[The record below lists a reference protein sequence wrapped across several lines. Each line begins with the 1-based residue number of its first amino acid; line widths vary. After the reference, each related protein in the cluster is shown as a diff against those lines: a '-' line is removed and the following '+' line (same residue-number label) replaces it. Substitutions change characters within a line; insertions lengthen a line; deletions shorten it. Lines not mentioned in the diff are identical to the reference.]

1 MTQLLEQA
9 FGEASKLS
17 EQEQDVIAAWLLD
30 ELASERR
37 WEQSFVD
44 SGDLLSRLADEA
56 LAEHHAGQT
65 RELDVAKL

>member
-30 ELASERR
+30 ELAAERR
-37 WEQSFVD
+37 WEQAFAD
-44 SGDLLSRLADEA
+44 SSDLLSDLANEA
-56 LAEHHAGQT
+56 LAEHRAGRAQ
-65 RELDVAKL
+65 ELDVEQL